1 MGDDLME
8 KCRYFK
14 GCSNNLCPLDAEL
27 HLRSGNN
34 GNKCRY
40 MREPKGATIGKR
52 KFISGGTVMPDV
64 LLKFVPGDNLEEL
77 NEASKRRW
85 GEISKIS

>member
-1 MGDDLME
+1 MNDELME
-8 KCRYFK
+8 KCKFFK
-14 GCSNNLCPLDAEL
+14 GCSKNLCPLDAEL

-40 MREPKGATIGKR
+40 MREPKGVMIGKH
-52 KFISGGTVMPDV
+52 KFISGGTVMSDV
-64 LLKFVPGDNLEEL
+64 LLNFVPRGNLKEL

-85 GEISKIS
+85 GEISKN